1 MAEPSK
7 LAAALFRL
15 QERAIALKKDAAAVY
30 GQYATLGN
38 VMEVL
43 RPHLAE
49 EGILVMQSPAING
62 PNPALV
68 TTLYHVES
76 GESQTF
82 TAPLI
87 LEKETGQGMG
97 AAITYMRRYM
107 LVSIFFL
114 DADEDDDGNSAEP
127 AKATVKKR
135 SGDKE
140 EASRVKARVL

>member
-127 AKATVKKR
+127 SKPKVKKR
-135 SGDKE
+135 PDKTPDGDVP
-140 EASRVKARVL
+140 RTRVL